1 MQWNFEYGPTSES
14 VTFLNRKP
22 TAVVLCFA
30 NTFLRVLKKTERKWL
45 VPELPLGL
53 PLVNRNWLEARQETQ
68 TRLYWGPYCSRR
80 E

>member
-1 MQWNFEYGPTSES
+1 MEYMQWNFEYGPTSES

-45 VPELPLGL
+45 VPELPLADHLLLTDQGSW
-53 PLVNRNWLEARQETQ
+53 PSPSQ
-68 TRLYWGPYCSRR
+68 
-80 E
+80 